1 MYWCCTNY
9 LSSTCTCLGG
19 AVALQIVCLMRDL
32 AIQFSALA
40 GASVLCSQ
48 MRLKVTYFILNC
60 TCILNN
66 PELHVEKSQN

>member
-9 LSSTCTCLGG
+9 SSTCTRVGG
-19 AVALQIVCLMRDL
+19 AVALQLVCLMLDR

-40 GASVLCSQ
+40 GVSVLCSQ

-60 TCILNN
+60 TYILNN
-66 PELHVEKSQN
+66 PELHVERSQN

>member
-1 MYWCCTNY
+1 MCRR
-9 LSSTCTCLGG
+9 
-19 AVALQIVCLMRDL
+19 ALQLVCLMLDR

-40 GASVLCSQ
+40 GVSVLCSQ

-66 PELHVEKSQN
+66 PELHVERSQN